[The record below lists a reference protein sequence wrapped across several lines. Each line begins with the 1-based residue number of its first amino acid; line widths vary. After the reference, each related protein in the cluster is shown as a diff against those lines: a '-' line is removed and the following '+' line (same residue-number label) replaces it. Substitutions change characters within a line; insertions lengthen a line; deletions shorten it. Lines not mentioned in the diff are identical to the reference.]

1 MGIPMDNIH
10 APSSASSSSPSAAS
24 NDLKELMRQKDDVEA
39 EMDALGQV
47 LESHKV
53 DMNTALVDSQGFPRA
68 DIDVAQV
75 RVARARIIRLRN
87 DRKELLSRIEAGL
100 HAHHAQLRQ
109 QSAASSSTS
118 STRGPAR
125 EVVVDTAFA
134 LVNSVA
140 PNSPAESAGLQRGDR
155 IKRFGTVHAGNHAKL
170 TKLAEV
176 VQANEGRSI
185 PLRVSRATGVDEATI
200 ELTLVP
206 RSGWGGRGMLGC
218 HLLPI

>member
-10 APSSASSSSPSAAS
+10 VPSSASSSSPSTPS
-24 NDLKELMRQKDDVEA
+24 NDLKELMRKKDDVEA

-53 DMNTALVDSQGFPRA
+53 DMNTPLVDSQGFPRA

-75 RVARARIIRLRN
+75 RVTRTRIICLRN
-87 DRKELLSRIEAGL
+87 DRKELLSKIEAGL

-109 QSAASSSTS
+109 QSGASSSTFLTGGS
-118 STRGPAR
+118 VR

-140 PNSPAESAGLQRGDR
+140 PNSPAESAGLQRGDK
-155 IKRFGTVHAGNHAKL
+155 IKRFGIVHAGNHAKL
-170 TKLAEV
+170 SKLAEV
-176 VQANEGRSI
+176 VQANEGRPI
-185 PLRVSRATGVDEATI
+185 PLRVSRATGAEEATI

-206 RSGWGGRGMLGC
+206 RSGWGGRGTLGC